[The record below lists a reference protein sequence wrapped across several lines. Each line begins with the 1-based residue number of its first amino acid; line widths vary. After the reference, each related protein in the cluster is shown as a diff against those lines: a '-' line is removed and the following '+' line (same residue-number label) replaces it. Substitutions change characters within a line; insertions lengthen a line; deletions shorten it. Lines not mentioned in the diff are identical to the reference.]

1 MSTDTAS
8 PDALAQRAA
17 VAGTSKQAATLYL
30 QSAQLY
36 YKENQ
41 LAAARQSFSAI
52 KTEDLENSDLAAYLL
67 LNAEL
72 AIADGEYQRARASL
86 LTIDTDDLADPLRL
100 DLTEARLLAAEGRP
114 ASAARRL
121 MSVDAPL
128 KDANARQKVNDNI
141 WKYLNQLSAL
151 EPETSTASSEK
162 IEQGWWS
169 LRQAMLESFSLADQI
184 ARLDSWQKAW
194 PNHPA
199 ATNPPSGLNAVKA
212 HIPRPARVGLLLP
225 LSGSLSRAGRAVR
238 DGFITTYLR
247 FGRDASFNVTLY
259 DTASDSVSNL
269 YEQALVDGMDLLVG
283 PLRKESVVELNGL
296 NPELPVLALNYLA
309 TEQPAPNLLQV
320 GLAIEDE
327 AKSIA
332 ARLERDGAKRLLVLH
347 NDESWAIRASRTLR
361 SQWQAPITEQTVMDL
376 KTITESVGA
385 GMFVAA
391 SESRRNELSEVLRE
405 DLQFL
410 PRARGDIDAVVAL
423 ITNIEANALVPALR
437 FHFAQNLP
445 VYASSQAVRGAS
457 PRDLRE
463 LSGFLI
469 SELPWFVLDNSTYTE
484 MNEAFGL
491 SADPLSPL
499 YALGVDAFRLCDR
512 LPLFGSGAIVQLLGS
527 AGALRMEDGSRFQRE
542 MAWGRIV
549 DSQLAPASRTSGR

>member
-1 MSTDTAS
+1 M
-8 PDALAQRAA
+8 LAERAA
-17 VAGTSKQAATLYL
+17 AAGTSKQAATLYL
-30 QSAQLY
+30 QSARLY
-36 YKENQ
+36 YDENQ
-41 LAAARQSFSAI
+41 QGAARQSFSAI
-52 KTEDLENSDLAAYLL
+52 QVADLEDADLAAYLL

-72 AIADGEYQRARASL
+72 AIADGKYPRARASL
-86 LTIDTDDLADPLRL
+86 MSIDAENLPDPLRL

-121 MSVDAPL
+121 MSVDAPTNGVT
-128 KDANARQKVNDNI
+128 APQAVNDAI

-151 EPETSTASSEK
+151 EPDASTASSEP

-169 LRQAMLESFSLADQI
+169 LRRAMLESFSLADQI
-184 ARLDSWQKAW
+184 ARLSSWQKAW

-199 ATNPPSGLNAVKA
+199 TTNLPSGLKAVTA
-212 HIPRPARVGLLLP
+212 EIRRPARVGLLLP

-238 DGFITTYLR
+238 DGFITAYLR
-247 FGRDASFNVTLY
+247 FGRNASFNLTLY

-283 PLRKESVVELNGL
+283 PLRKESVVEINGL
-296 NPELPVLALNYLA
+296 NPELPVLALNYLT

-327 AKSIA
+327 AESIA

-361 SQWQAPITEQTVMDL
+361 SQWQAPLTQQTVMDL

-457 PRDLRE
+457 PQDLRE

-469 SELPWFVLDNSTYTE
+469 SELPWFVVENSTYTE

-512 LPLFGSGAIVQLLGS
+512 LPLFSSGAIAQLLGS
-527 AGALRMEDGSRFQRE
+527 AGALRMEEGGRFKRE
-542 MAWGRIV
+542 MAWGRV
-549 DSQLAPASRTSGR
+549 ANSQLAPASRTTGR